1 MIKRIKSL
9 LPRLT
14 LAVGIVI
21 AAVVANGIWNTWWGL
36 GSGASEAEAP
46 PVVVEILNDIE
57 LIGCVRKVCVYAFND
72 DGDRCRLAIFSPFV
86 SATRIDLE
94 CP

>member
-9 LPRLT
+9 LPGLI
-14 LAVGIVI
+14 LAVGIVV
-21 AAVVANGIWNTWWGL
+21 AAVVFNGIWNTWGEL
-36 GSGASEAEAP
+36 GSGASEAEAS
-46 PVVVEILNDIE
+46 PVVVETLNDIE
-57 LIGCVRKVCVYAFND
+57 LIGCVREVCVYAFTD
-72 DGDRCRLAIFSPFV
+72 DGDRCRLAIYAPFV